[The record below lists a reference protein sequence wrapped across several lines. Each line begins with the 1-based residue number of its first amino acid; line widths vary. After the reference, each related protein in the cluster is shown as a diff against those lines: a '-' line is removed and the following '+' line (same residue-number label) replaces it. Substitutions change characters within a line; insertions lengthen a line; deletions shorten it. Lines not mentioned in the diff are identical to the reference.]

1 MREAY
6 GVDRRMSERSF
17 FPSLKASALAGVAV
31 AVLLTSSMVAG
42 AQVTGSSQT
51 TTDAKGQQQE
61 TVTLSTSGRKKH
73 KEKKEKVVESKDT
86 KKQMR
91 KAKAL
96 VPIAEQDAKLPDK
109 ELYDKAVIATKKG
122 HFDVARLDLQ
132 TLLNTYPDS
141 QFQMRAKLAIADSWY
156 REGGTA
162 ALMQAESEYKD
173 FITFFPN
180 APEAAEAQ
188 MRVGD
193 IYFRQMDKPD
203 RDYSKATHAEEE
215 YRLMLQQFPESEL
228 VPEARQRLREVQEVL
243 AQREAEIGDFYASR
257 SAWPAT
263 IARYQTVVD
272 TYPEYSHMD
281 DVLVGLGDA
290 YEAEA
295 NYVRSI
301 RLPEAAKARLERIYD
316 DEAADAYRKVVLEH
330 SASPHVED
338 ARDRLAA
345 MNLPIPT
352 PSAAQV
358 AASEALEN
366 SRSGYNLKQR
376 ARLLVMHTPDTVMAA
391 HIGEPSL
398 TDPKPTLAPDVTRK
412 IITDFNTSMHPE
424 TATAAPAAKPA
435 SAGTAEAAPPDEAAA
450 PAAPAAPL
458 AFHDVP
464 TAQTGTDS
472 GSAVQTS
479 VPGAT
484 SNTSSGAASNSMGI
498 EIVSPSSSPKS
509 SAPDGGLKAVG
520 PTNNTPLPAVEK
532 AGDAPMQVDEIK
544 PGTQPA
550 AQAPNPKGKK
560 TKPGFD
566 KSDES
571 SSKHKKKKGL
581 DKLNPF

>member
-1 MREAY
+1 
-6 GVDRRMSERSF
+6 MSERSF

-31 AVLLTSSMVAG
+31 AVLLTSSMVAA

-51 TTDAKGQQQE
+51 TTDANGQQQE
-61 TVTLSTSGRKKH
+61 SVTLSASKGKKEK
-73 KEKKEKVVESKDT
+73 KEKKEKVVHSKDA
-86 KKQMR
+86 KKELR
-91 KAKAL
+91 KEKNL
-96 VPIAEQDAKLPDK
+96 QPVAEEDAKLPDK
-109 ELYDKAVIATKKG
+109 ALYDKALIATKKG

-156 REGGTA
+156 KEGGTA
-162 ALMQAESEYKD
+162 ALTQAESEYKD

-203 RDYSKATHAEEE
+203 RDYTKAQHAEEE
-215 YRLMLQQFPESEL
+215 YRLMLQQFPESSL
-228 VPEARQRLREVQEVL
+228 VPQAKQRLREVQEVL
-243 AQREAEIGDFYASR
+243 ATREAEIGDFYASR
-257 SAWPAT
+257 AAWPAT

-295 NYVRSI
+295 RYVRSI
-301 RLPEAAKARLERIYD
+301 RLPEAAKARLESIYD
-316 DEAADAYRKVVLEH
+316 GQAADAYRKVVLEH
-330 SASPHVED
+330 AASPHVED

-345 MNLPIPT
+345 MELPIPKPT
-352 PSAAQV
+352 PEEM

-366 SRSGYNLKQR
+366 SRSGYNLKDR
-376 ARLLVMHTPDTVMAA
+376 AKLLFMHTPDTVMAA
-391 HIGEPSL
+391 HVGDPSL
-398 TDPKPTLAPDVTRK
+398 TDPKPTLAPDVYRK
-412 IITDFNTSMHPE
+412 VLSDFNTSLHPG
-424 TATAAPAAKPA
+424 TAAATTAAKPA
-435 SAGTAEAAPPDEAAA
+435 ASAGTTAASAEAAPAAAA

-464 TAQTGTDS
+464 TATANTDS

-479 VPGAT
+479 VPGSTNNSA
-484 SNTSSGAASNSMGI
+484 GAASNSMGI
-498 EIVSPSSSPKS
+498 EIVSPSS
-509 SAPDGGLKAVG
+509 APAAGTANGGLKAVG
-520 PTNNTPLPAVEK
+520 PENTTSLPAVEK
-532 AGDAPMQVDEIK
+532 AGDAPSQVNDIK

-560 TKPGFD
+560 TKPEFD

-581 DKLNPF
+581 DKINPF